1 MGSGYVVHD
10 NDGAA
15 FWFTDLL
22 AVMKTPVGDG
32 ARRDLAF
39 ADALAPVGSS
49 PPMHIH
55 HDEDEAWYLLEGRMQ
70 FRCGDDDL
78 LAEPGSFVFAPRGIP
93 HSFLVEEGPAR
104 VLVLTTPGGFGEFVR
119 EAGQPAPER
128 VIPPPAEPDVAALTE
143 VAARHRIEIVGPPLA
158 ILLAEADGD
167 PQG

>member
-55 HDEDEAWYLLEGRMQ
+55 HDEDEAWYLLEGRMR
-70 FRCGDDDL
+70 FRCGDDEL

-93 HSFLVEEGPAR
+93 HSLLVEEGTRAGPGPHHSGRIRGVRAGGRAAGARARDPATGR
-104 VLVLTTPGGFGEFVR
+104 
-119 EAGQPAPER
+119 AGR
-128 VIPPPAEPDVAALTE
+128 CRTD
-143 VAARHRIEIVGPPLA
+143 
-158 ILLAEADGD
+158 
-167 PQG
+167 